1 VPRVPAALQRRAQRA
16 YVKYARQR
24 GDLLLELLD
33 PANWADPYPIHD
45 AMRAHGPVYRSK
57 ALRSYVF
64 VGFEAASLALKDLRF
79 LAGRPGKNDEDAGL
93 ANADSLVKLDPPR
106 HTQVRKLLV
115 KGFSLKAIEA
125 MSGWVADLSDELL
138 DNVRTRSELDG
149 VEAIAFPL
157 PVRVISRVLGVPDD
171 KAGQIRTWGE
181 SLAPTIDPFM
191 SPAQAI
197 AAGSASRE
205 MLEYFRSLVD
215 DHRRDPRDDILSALI
230 AATEDGVSLTDG
242 ELLATCQLMLVAGFG
257 TSVGM
262 IGNMLNQFVDRPD
275 EWRALQ
281 QNNEHVATAVEEVL
295 RYESPVSMTLRIVGQ
310 DMDAFGHRMKA
321 GSRAVVLI
329 GAANRDPDV
338 FPDPHRFDP
347 RRGNAGRHLAF
358 SPGVHHCL
366 GAALARLE
374 GRAILQA
381 MLDRMPEIRR
391 AGPAARYPNM
401 NARGMTSVPI
411 AVTPHVLD
419 RAATVVPPRSPR

>member
-1 VPRVPAALQRRAQRA
+1 MRVPPRVMRRAKRA
-16 YVKYARQR
+16 YIKYAQWR

-45 AMRAHGPVYRSK
+45 AMRQHGPVYHSK
-57 ALRSYVF
+57 VLRSYVF
-64 VGFEAASLALKDLRF
+64 VGFEAASVALKDLRF
-79 LAGRPGKNDEDAGL
+79 LAGRPGENDEAAGL
-93 ANADSLVKLDPPR
+93 ANQDSLVKLDPPR

-125 MSGWVADLSDELL
+125 MSGWVNDLSHELL
-138 DNVRTRSELDG
+138 DNVADQSEFDG
-149 VEAIAFPL
+149 VAEIAFPL
-157 PVRVISRVLGVPDD
+157 PVRVISHILGIPNEKADDIRV
-171 KAGQIRTWGE
+171 WGE

-191 SPAQAI
+191 SPAQVV
-197 AAGSASRE
+197 AAGEASRA
-205 MLEYFRSLVD
+205 MLNYFRELVD
-215 DHRRDPRDDILSALI
+215 DHRRHPRDDILSALI
-230 AATEDGVSLTDG
+230 AATEDGVGLTDG

-281 QNNEHVATAVEEVL
+281 EDNTHVTTAVDEVL
-295 RYESPVSMTLRIVGQ
+295 RYESPVSMTLRIVGEN
-310 DMDAFGHRMKA
+310 MEMFGHRMKA

-347 RRGNAGRHLAF
+347 RRENAGRHLAF

-374 GRAILQA
+374 GREILQA
-381 MLDRMPEIRR
+381 MLDRMPAMTR
-391 AGPAARYPNM
+391 AGAPSRYPNM
-401 NARGMTSVPI
+401 NARGMTSVPL
-411 AVTPHVLD
+411 AVTPRVLQ
-419 RAATVVPPRSPR
+419 RTGATTAAH